1 MREIQQL
8 IWGVE
13 KFRNQYYEGAD
24 RPFDRLKDAQ
34 SPSVLV
40 ISCSDSRVDPA
51 LLLDAVPGQLFVV
64 RNVANLVPPRS
75 ADGGTHGV
83 SAALE
88 FAVCV
93 LKVRH
98 IIILGHSQCGGIRA
112 LLDSASGEFIT
123 QWMNI
128 VREAK
133 PTRTGDHEQLACEC
147 EQQAILLS
155 LKNLL
160 TFPWV
165 VERAGLGE
173 LILHGWYFDIT
184 RGRLEGYNQTSGRFE
199 ILQQTAD

>member
-8 IWGVE
+8 IRGFE
-13 KFRNQYYEGAD
+13 KFRNQYYEGSD
-24 RPFDRLKDAQ
+24 RPFDRLQIAQ

-40 ISCSDSRVDPA
+40 LACSDSRVDPA
-51 LLLDAVPGQLFVV
+51 ILLDAVPGQLFVV

-93 LKVRH
+93 LRVRH

-112 LLDSASGEFIT
+112 LLDDASGEFIS

-128 VREAK
+128 ARPVK
-133 PTRTGDHEQLACEC
+133 PTSSGADERVAREC

-155 LKNLL
+155 LRNLQ
-160 TFPWV
+160 TFPWI
-165 VERAGLGE
+165 VERVGGRE
-173 LILHGWYFDIT
+173 LILHGWYFDIP
-184 RGRLEGYNQTSGRFE
+184 RGRLEGFNHTTGRFE
-199 ILQQTAD
+199 ILQHSTD